1 MSGLKWSSEEAGL
14 DKDNQQDVQIP
25 NRRNFN
31 LNMELIDDD
40 GKLKVWYI

>member
-1 MSGLKWSSEEAGL
+1 MSGLKQSSEEAGL
-14 DKDNQQDVQIP
+14 DKDNQQDVQIL

-31 LNMELIDDD
+31 LNMELIYND

>member
-14 DKDNQQDVQIP
+14 DQDNQKNVVTP

-31 LNMELIDDD
+31 LNMELIDED